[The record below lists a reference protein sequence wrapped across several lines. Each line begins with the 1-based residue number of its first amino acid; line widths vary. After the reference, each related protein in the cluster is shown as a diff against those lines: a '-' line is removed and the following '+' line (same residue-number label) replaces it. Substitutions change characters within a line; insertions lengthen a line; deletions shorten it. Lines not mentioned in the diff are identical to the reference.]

1 MQKITLFNKN
11 IMVKEIV
18 RENDNESFEG
28 LIIPKESMEDE
39 QVSQGIVVRT
49 NSENIAIGDVL
60 MFHRVMPVDIN
71 MRLEDDK
78 EMSTYF
84 FIKESDIIC
93 KIEN

>member
-1 MQKITLFNKN
+1 MFNKN